1 MTDIK
6 EKQLFYSFLI
16 TVNAWH
22 VVSTITKLYDG
33 KV

>member
-6 EKQLFYSFLI
+6 EKQLFHSFVI